1 VDLPRI
7 RYTTTSDGLSLAYY
21 IIGHGDATTVF
32 ILGLASHLELT
43 WEVPGLRAIFV
54 RLAGLGRLAVFDKRG
69 LGLSERELGVGT
81 LEYRVDDVR
90 TIMDAAGFE
99 RANIVGISEGGSM
112 AILFAATYPQ
122 RVERLVLVASYPW
135 GGGEDSTAVR
145 LAEATWGTGMYVRAA
160 MGNTPKDPQ
169 VVERLERNIA
179 TPRAISALMR
189 QNAVIDV
196 RPILGDV
203 RVPTLVIN
211 DRLDPIVPV
220 AAGRYLARHIPGARF
235 VEAKNGCHWGW
246 GEHDNDEIIEE
257 VVAFLGGE
265 RQSPGGDSGRVLAT
279 VLFTDIVGSTEQA
292 VEMGDLEWRRRLDQ
306 YEAAARQAVVA
317 SQGRWVSFTG
327 DGILAVFD
335 GPGRA
340 VACARHLRE
349 WTTEILGLATRSGL
363 HVGEV
368 EARGDDISGQAV
380 HLAARIVTATAADEI
395 WVSGVLP
402 GLVAGSGLR
411 FETRGAHTLKGFPG
425 STELF
430 AVV

>member
-1 VDLPRI
+1 
-7 RYTTTSDGLSLAYY
+7 
-21 IIGHGDATTVF
+21 
-32 ILGLASHLELT
+32 
-43 WEVPGLRAIFV
+43 
-54 RLAGLGRLAVFDKRG
+54 
-69 LGLSERELGVGT
+69 
-81 LEYRVDDVR
+81 
-90 TIMDAAGFE
+90 
-99 RANIVGISEGGSM
+99 
-112 AILFAATYPQ
+112 
-122 RVERLVLVASYPW
+122 
-135 GGGEDSTAVR
+135 
-145 LAEATWGTGMYVRAA
+145 MYVRAA

-189 QNAVIDV
+189 QNAAIDV
-196 RPILGDV
+196 RPILGHV
-203 RVPTLVIN
+203 RVPTLVVN

-235 VEAKNGCHWGW
+235 LEVNNGCHWGW
-246 GEHDNDEIIEE
+246 GEHDNDEIIDE

-265 RQSPGGDSGRVLAT
+265 RQSPGDLGGRVLAT
-279 VLFTDIVGSTEQA
+279 VLFTDIVGSTGQA

-306 YEAAARQAVVA
+306 YEGAARDAVLA

-335 GPGRA
+335 GPGRG
-340 VACARHLRE
+340 VACARRLRE
-349 WTTEILGLATRSGL
+349 WTTEALGLATRSGL

-380 HLAARIVTATAADEI
+380 HLAARIMTATAADEI